1 VAEFQKE
8 REMALQMVRG
18 LEEQMRAELESKDL
32 TISKLQSKLTVNILD
47 RILFDSGEAV
57 LKPDGETVL
66 RKIASILAQHPEL
79 KIQVIGHTDNLPI
92 RPSARRESPIRVSS
106 RRDTDAG

>member
-1 VAEFQKE
+1 
-8 REMALQMVRG
+8 MARG
-18 LEEQMRAELESKDL
+18 LEKQMRPELESKNV
-32 TISKLQSKLTVNILD
+32 TISKLQGKLTVNILD

-66 RKIASILAQHPEL
+66 RKIVSILAQHPEPRIHL
-79 KIQVIGHTDNLPI
+79 IGHTDNVPI
-92 RPSARRESPIRVSS
+92 RPSARGESPVRVSS